1 MILTGSRSCFDTL
14 KTKPSRKTSLVG
26 TWPLFHMWKCVP
38 MQSCSCSHTLFI
50 STGMMQCIICVGDKV
65 FAVFLQ
71 MMAEKVVWQH
81 FSSVPTIHFTSI
93 DMKERQ
99 LPVYNFH
106 FFLFSPGPKSMRRNW
121 SVTLSFY
128 WSTLITH
135 IREYAEWLTNT
146 CLAWLTREY

>member
-26 TWPLFHMWKCVP
+26 TWRLFHMWKCVL
-38 MQSCSCSHTLFI
+38 MQSGSCSQTLI
-50 STGMMQCIICVGDKV
+50 IPTGMMQCIICVGDKV

-81 FSSVPTIHFTSI
+81 FSSMLTLHFTSV
-93 DMKERQ
+93 DMKERES
-99 LPVYNFH
+99 YNFH
-106 FFLFSPGPKSMRRNW
+106 YFIFSPGPKSMRRNW
-121 SVTLSFY
+121 SGTLSFY

-135 IREYAEWLTNT
+135 TREYVEWPTNT
-146 CLAWLTREY
+146 SLAWLTREY